1 MEQWNSDSGAGWWIS
16 GTVLV
21 EQCWWNSACRTVRW
35 NSGTVEQCG
44 GILEQC
50 WWNCGTVEQCL
61 WKSVMEQCWWNSGT
75 VKVEQCGGTMK

>member
-1 MEQWNSDSGAGWWIS
+1 MEQWNS
-16 GTVLV
+16 GTVWWNSGRVTV

-50 WWNCGTVEQCL
+50 WWNCGTVMVEQ
-61 WKSVMEQCWWNSGT
+61 WNSVCGKVLWNSAGGT
-75 VKVEQCGGTMK
+75 VEQ